1 MTASMRPGERYAL
14 MNIVARNGLVIA
26 LLALTGCTSMSSTS
40 MHSQADDE
48 KGIAEFNR
56 QYLAAINGGDAA
68 ALGRLTTED
77 HMMISSGG
85 APMVG
90 RAAMVEAM
98 TRGFQTTSIE
108 EHWMPQET
116 VISGDL
122 AYQRGTYTVAA
133 TPKAG
138 GATRKTSGNFLRIY
152 RRLPDGSW
160 NMVRD
165 VFNSSTPSAS
175 PAPAN

>member
-1 MTASMRPGERYAL
+1 
-14 MNIVARNGLVIA
+14 MNIAARYGVAIA
-26 LLALTGCTSMSSTS
+26 LLALTGCSSMSSTS
-40 MHSQADDE
+40 MHSQADDL

-56 QYLAAINGGDAA
+56 QYLAAINGGDAQ
-68 ALGRLTTED
+68 ALGRLTTDD

-90 RAAMVEAM
+90 RERMVEAM
-98 TRGFQTTSIE
+98 TRGFQTTNLE
-108 EHWMPQET
+108 EHWMPEET

-122 AYQRGTYTVAA
+122 AYQRGTFTVLA

-138 GATRKTSGNFLRIY
+138 GATRKTAGNFLRIY

-165 VFNSSTPSAS
+165 VFNSSMP
-175 PAPAN
+175 PPNGP

>member
-1 MTASMRPGERYAL
+1 MTIHVNNAL
-14 MNIVARNGLVIA
+14 KATALAVVIA
-26 LLALTGCTSMSSTS
+26 LAGYTSLASAQT
-40 MHSQADDE
+40 HSKADDE
-48 KGIAEFNR
+48 KGIAEFNK

-77 HMMISSGG
+77 HMMISSGA

-90 RAAMVEAM
+90 KQAMIDAM
-98 TRGFQTTSIE
+98 TRGFQTTRIE
-108 EHWMPQET
+108 EHWMPEET

-122 AYQRGTYTVAA
+122 AYQRGTFTVAA

-138 GATRKTSGNFLRIY
+138 GETRKTSGNFLRIY
-152 RRLPDGSW
+152 RRLPDGTW

-165 VFNSSTPSAS
+165 VFNSS
-175 PAPAN
+175 APANR